1 MVALFVFSARCSCSA
16 MVLVTVPGENH
27 FQSRTFVKKK
37 ILSDGSSRTFFKKKI
52 LSDGPK
58 LPSMLM
64 CRRAVHALRSR
75 APRLWWREMARGSWV
90 TRDVQRGGSSV
101 LLQTCPSTG

>member
-16 MVLVTVPGENH
+16 MVLVSVPGANH
-27 FQSRTFVKKK
+27 IQSRTFVKKK
-37 ILSDGSSRTFFKKKI
+37 ILSDG
-52 LSDGPK
+52 PK
-58 LPSMLM
+58 LPTMLM
-64 CRRAVHALRSR
+64 CRRAVHALRSH

-90 TRDVQRGGSSV
+90 TRDVERGGSAV